1 MNDKRKRFERVAGNR
16 VQYIIDKIESLS
28 KCSNRNNY
36 EYTEK
41 DIKKMFVSI
50 KNKLKIA
57 EQKYYDELR
66 KKNKTI
72 FKF

>member
-16 VQYIIDKIESLS
+16 VQYIIDKIDSLS

-41 DIKKMFVSI
+41 DVRKMFATI
-50 KNKLKIA
+50 RDKLKYV
-57 EQKYYDELR
+57 ENKYYEEID
-66 KKNKTI
+66 KKKKTT

>member
-36 EYTEK
+36 EYAEK
-41 DIKKMFVSI
+41 DVKKMFATI
-50 KNKLKIA
+50 RDKLKYT
-57 EQKYYDELR
+57 ENKYYEEID
-66 KKNKTI
+66 KKKKTT